1 MTAYRFFNIEYEL
14 FSLTRPIVDQK
25 LLKSRDAVC
34 FICLH
39 RHRLQQKLWVHS
51 TFGEVT
57 QASNKWA
64 SRNTSHPS
72 WMQILINSGQLRCT
86 IPTAIT
92 DKPPMNQTFPC
103 LGFQVYPMI
112 HWFGCE
118 KLELEKLTKIRLYKS
133 FIFPPL
139 TAPQEVQPPVATSL
153 PNSLLL
159 SWNPPRKANGPITQ
173 YSLYMDG
180 MLIYAGNGENCTV
193 TGKTSLGVSQ

>member
-34 FICLH
+34 FICLR

-57 QASNKWA
+57 QASIKWA

-72 WMQILINSGQLRCT
+72 WMQILINSGQLCCT

-133 FIFPPL
+133 FIFSPPDSP
-139 TAPQEVQPPVATSL
+139 TRGSGSSSHIPSQFFVALLESTQKSQWSY
-153 PNSLLL
+153 NSVLF
-159 SWNPPRKANGPITQ
+159 
-173 YSLYMDG
+173 
-180 MLIYAGNGENCTV
+180 IYGWDAHLCRQWRELH
-193 TGKTSLGVSQ
+193 SHR